1 VQIDAQ
7 TGTVSG
13 RAEAEVEKS
22 RFTVTVSNEVNAT
35 QASFTFMSLRP
46 PTALA
51 YQYPSTIYKEGRLR
65 LGAWTAAR
73 AGLLRK
79 LGKDVTADNLLDL
92 TVRWLQYP
100 SNGSNIPQMAPLP
113 PPAKPARSKP
123 QGGHAQRPG
132 RLIPAPLG
140 RGAAAGVRRLRRGGD
155 REERGGGC

>member
-46 PTALA
+46 PTVLA

-100 SNGSNIPQMAPLP
+100 SKWLQYP
-113 PPAKPARSKP
+113 SKWLHCP
-123 QGGHAQRPG
+123 RQQTPRGVR
-132 RLIPAPLG
+132 PAP
-140 RGAAAGVRRLRRGGD
+140 
-155 REERGGGC
+155 